1 MRHWLSVLSLVA
13 QGMGVAL
20 VPEALALA
28 PLAGVRHLALQQ
40 RVAPSQTF
48 AVWRGD
54 GGAPVADLLAH
65 LQGDAL

>member
-1 MRHWLSVLSLVA
+1 MSVLSLVA

-40 RVAPSQTF
+40 RVPPSQTF
-48 AVWRGD
+48 AVWRAD
-54 GGAPVADLLAH
+54 GGAPVSALLAQ
-65 LQGDAL
+65 LSLDPREG